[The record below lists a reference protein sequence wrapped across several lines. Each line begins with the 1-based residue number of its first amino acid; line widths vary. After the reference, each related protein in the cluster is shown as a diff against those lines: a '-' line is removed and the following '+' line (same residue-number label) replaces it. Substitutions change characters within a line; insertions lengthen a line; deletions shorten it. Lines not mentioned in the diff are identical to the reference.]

1 MRINTDM
8 MELKAAERGLSL
20 TELSQEAGISR
31 ATISNINRNKSCT
44 GQIFLKI
51 AKALEVEPKELFL
64 KEE

>member
-1 MRINTDM
+1 MRINAEI
-8 MELKAAERGLSL
+8 MELKAAERGMSL
-20 TELSQEAGISR
+20 TELSHEAGISR
-31 ATISNINRNKSCT
+31 ATISRINRDQKCT